1 VTLIGDRA
9 LQKALPSRQGIVT
22 VTLKNG
28 RKLRHHTKAVRGTAQ
43 NPMARAEV
51 DEKCFHLLAP
61 ILGKGRARKLVDTVW
76 TLEKVKDVRALRT
89 LLRA

>member
-1 VTLIGDRA
+1 
-9 LQKALPSRQGIVT
+9 

-76 TLEKVKDVRALRT
+76 NLEKVKDVRALRT